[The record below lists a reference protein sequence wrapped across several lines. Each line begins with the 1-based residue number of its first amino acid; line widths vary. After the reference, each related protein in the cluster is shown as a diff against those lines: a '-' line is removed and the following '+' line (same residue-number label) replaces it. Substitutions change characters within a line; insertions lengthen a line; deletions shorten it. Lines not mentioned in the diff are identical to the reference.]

1 MADKGISALVPSGCG
16 SCFQTLYLSPIESL
30 CTQHGALLEVA
41 GMLGFVRVGGLGFR
55 RGMKVSTRV
64 SFRKAKAA
72 EQFLRCP

>member
-1 MADKGISALVPSGCG
+1 
-16 SCFQTLYLSPIESL
+16 
-30 CTQHGALLEVA
+30 
-41 GMLGFVRVGGLGFR
+41 MLGFVRVGGLGFR